1 MKIDDPKLFFVRDG
15 YTLDYGEYNAPSTR
29 GDAFDF
35 GDYELRSPEALLE
48 SANQFPPV
56 MWELQRQYYCF
67 WNTLREGKR
76 TAHPSG
82 ANDGTSEEGEIW
94 PEDADEE
101 IIEKWMD
108 QMSDKEVS
116 DLSSAMRV
124 WADSKPD
131 WVNEEG
137 DYFSIPASGQDYA
150 LEFFQNYADQ
160 EVVEKLGIVIVEGVR
175 PGSTYFAAELR
186 IPIEEANERAEA
198 AGVPVRFKAKC
209 R

>member
-1 MKIDDPKLFFVRDG
+1 
-15 YTLDYGEYNAPSTR
+15 
-29 GDAFDF
+29 
-35 GDYELRSPEALLE
+35 
-48 SANQFPPV
+48 
-56 MWELQRQYYCF
+56 
-67 WNTLREGKR
+67 
-76 TAHPSG
+76 
-82 ANDGTSEEGEIW
+82 
-94 PEDADEE
+94 
-101 IIEKWMD
+101 
-108 QMSDKEVS
+108 MSDKEVS

-160 EVVEKLGIVIVEGVR
+160 EVVEKLGIVIVEGDR

-198 AGVPVRFKAKC
+198 AGVPVRF
-209 R
+209 